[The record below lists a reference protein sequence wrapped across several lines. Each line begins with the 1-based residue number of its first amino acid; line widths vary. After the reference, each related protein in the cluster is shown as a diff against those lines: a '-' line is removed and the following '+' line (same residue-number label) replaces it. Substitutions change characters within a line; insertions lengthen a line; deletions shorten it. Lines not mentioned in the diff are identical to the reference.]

1 MGNLW
6 QDLRY
11 GLRMLMKS
19 PVYSAVALIA
29 LALGIGA
36 NAAIFTV
43 VNAVLLRPLPYV
55 NPHRLIVVDSGK
67 KEGGAEQFFGASPAD
82 FWDWQEQ
89 SSVFEQ
95 LAAFRGGGFD
105 LTGVED
111 PEMFPGPGVSTNFFQ
126 TLGAQPLLGR
136 TFRSEDGS
144 IKSPD
149 TIILSYRL
157 WQRRFGGDPNIVGK
171 GLGNT
176 GATVIGVMPPD
187 FKFPAYAECWLPLA
201 HDSSEMRNRAN
212 RYFNVIGLLKRGVTI
227 ENAQAEMKTVAARL
241 EAQYPDSNKS
251 ITAQLTPFR
260 ERLVRDVKP
269 SLLILMGAVL
279 FVLLIACANIAN
291 LLLARAAARRK
302 ELAVRIALGAS
313 RWRLMRQ
320 LLTES
325 LILGVAGGAVGLLL
339 AVWGRDLLLG
349 LLPETYAELQLQ
361 DRAQIDGWVL
371 LFALVVSLL
380 TGIVC
385 GLAPAWQASGPA
397 LNESLKEGGR
407 GSEGAPHRRTRSAL
421 VVTEIALAMVL
432 LVGAGLL
439 IQSFVRMRETHLGFD
454 AHNLFA
460 MGISISFTKYPD
472 EAGRA
477 RFIKRMIEEAARAPG
492 VESIASTTGMP
503 FPYLN
508 FPFNLEGNPLPSDAT
523 ALYDSI
529 SPNYFRTLKARM
541 LAGREFND
549 HDDRNSP
556 PVAIINEALAR
567 QYFAG
572 GDPTGK
578 KISINYL
585 GGRIT
590 REIVGVA
597 ADLSQGELSKSVRPQ
612 IYVPYEQQPW
622 LSASLIVRSVNDP
635 RSAKRE
641 IQRAIWSVDQNQ
653 PVAKPEIAEQALV
666 NSVAEPRL
674 YTVLLGV
681 FAGLALVLATVG
693 IYGVISYTVSRR
705 THEIGIRMALGA
717 RGRDVLKL
725 VVGQG
730 MMQAL
735 AGVAIGLAG
744 AFAVTRVMASLL
756 YGVSATDP
764 VTFIGVALLLTVVA
778 LIACYV
784 PARRAMK
791 VDPMVAL
798 RYE

>member
-1 MGNLW
+1 MRNLW

-11 GLRMLMKS
+11 GLRVLRKS
-19 PVYSAVALIA
+19 PVYTAVVLIA

-55 NPHRLIVVDSGK
+55 NPHRLVVVDSGK
-67 KEGGAEQFFGASPAD
+67 KEGGAEQYFGASPAD

-89 SSVFEQ
+89 SNVFEQ
-95 LAAFRGGGFD
+95 LAAFRGGGFN

-111 PEMFPGPGVSTNFFQ
+111 PEMFPGPSVSMNFFQ
-126 TLGAQPLLGR
+126 TLEAKPLLGR
-136 TFRSEDGS
+136 TFRPEDGS

-149 TIILSYRL
+149 TIVLSYRL
-157 WQRRFGGDPNIVGK
+157 WQRRFGGDPAIIGK
-171 GLGNT
+171 ALGNT
-176 GATVIGVMPPD
+176 GAIVIGVMPPD
-187 FKFPAYAECWLPLA
+187 FKFPAYAECWLPLWR
-201 HDSSEMRNRAN
+201 DSGEMRNRAN

-227 ENAQAEMKTVAARL
+227 DSAQAEMKTVAARL
-241 EAQYPDSNKS
+241 EAQYPDSNKG

-302 ELAVRIALGAS
+302 EMAVRVALGAG

-349 LLPETYAELQLQ
+349 LLPETYADLQLQ
-361 DRAQIDGWVL
+361 DRAQIDGRVL
-371 LFALVVSLL
+371 LFALAASLL

-385 GLAPAWQASGPA
+385 GLVPAWQSSRPA

-407 GSEGAPHRRTRSAL
+407 GSEGAPNRRTRGVL
-421 VVTEIALAMVL
+421 VITEIALAIVL

-439 IQSFVRMRETHLGFD
+439 IQSFVRMRETHLGLD

-460 MGISISFTKYPD
+460 MSVSISSTNYSD
-472 EAGRA
+472 EAPRA
-477 RFIKRMIEEAARAPG
+477 RFIKQMLEEVAQAPG
-492 VESIASTTGMP
+492 VESIAATTGMP

-508 FPFNLEGNPLPSDAT
+508 FPFNLESSPLPTDAI

-549 HDDRNSP
+549 RDDKNSP

-572 GDPTGK
+572 VDPIGK

-585 GGRIT
+585 GSQIS

-597 ADLSQGELSKSVRPQ
+597 ADLNQGELGKSVRPQ

-622 LSASLIVRSVNDP
+622 LSASLIVRSVSDP
-635 RSAKRE
+635 SSARRE
-641 IQRAIWSVDQNQ
+641 IQRAIWAVDKNQ
-653 PVAKPEIAEQALV
+653 PVSKPQIAEQVLV

-674 YTVLLGV
+674 YTVLLGA
-681 FAGLALVLATVG
+681 FAGLALILAAVG
-693 IYGVISYTVSRR
+693 IYGVISYIVGQR

-717 RGRDVLKL
+717 RSRDVLKL

-730 MMQAL
+730 MVL
-735 AGVAIGLAG
+735 SLIGVTIGLTG
-744 AFAVTRVMASLL
+744 AFAITRVMSSLL

-778 LIACYV
+778 LIACYI

-791 VDPMVAL
+791 VDPMIAL